1 MAINKEKLLDPID
14 LELQAKY
21 QEQGI
26 TRISNNDSV
35 VNRDSA
41 GNIKLQESKKNQL
54 LIIEPIYKKISNDS
68 VVKVLDTQFNYFKFP
83 VRIAGESLDLD
94 FDIDLNIPEG
104 DDGSVNLTIPVPFDA
119 QNQPQ
124 NFQRINSV
132 GPNTWFRNDEEDP
145 GGFRELA
152 FAGGTQPRNNAY
164 TVTETILNSLKQQ
177 NKTLRFRVQTQYR
190 TGAIVPGSVN
200 SNNPNGVPLRTEFRL
215 RLNRTNPK
223 IYHLFK
229 TIELVTE
236 QNVDGETEN
245 PSNPNG
251 FSNNAYPFFT
261 MTYIVDMQD
270 TQPGDIYTFS
280 TVSSNAESFILAQ
293 NCYWDVDVIDIPT
306 TSGIYG
312 ASDNNTVGT
321 AGVYQFSANTLLR
334 DGELNTKAK
343 RSLTTNQE
351 IQLFT

>member
-1 MAINKEKLLDPID
+1 LN
-14 LELQAKY
+14 
-21 QEQGI
+21 
-26 TRISNNDSV
+26 S
-35 VNRDSA
+35 
-41 GNIKLQESKKNQL
+41 
-54 LIIEPIYKKISNDS
+54 S

-104 DDGSVNLTIPVPFDA
+104 DDGGVNLTIPVPFDA

-124 NFQRINSV
+124 NFQRINGA

-152 FAGGTQPRNNAY
+152 FTGGTQPRNNAY
-164 TVTETILNSLKQQ
+164 TVTETILNSLRQQ

-190 TGAIVPGSVN
+190 TGDDQG
-200 SNNPNGVPLRTEFRL
+200 RTEFRL
-215 RLNRTNPK
+215 RLNRSNPK
-223 IYHLFK
+223 IYHPFK
-229 TIELVTE
+229 TIELLKD
-236 QNVDGETEN
+236 QNVQGTTEN
-245 PSNPNG
+245 ENNPNG

-280 TVSSNAESFILAQ
+280 TVSANAASYILAQ
-293 NCYWDVDVIDIPT
+293 NCYWDIDIVDIPT
-306 TSGIYG
+306 TPGIYG
-312 ASDNNTVGT
+312 ASDNNT
-321 AGVYQFSANTLLR
+321 AELSGVYAFSANTVLR
-334 DGELNTKAK
+334 DGEFNTKAK

>member
-21 QEQGI
+21 QEQGV

-35 VNRDSA
+35 VKRDSA
-41 GNIKLQESKKNQL
+41 GNIELQENKNNPL
-54 LIIEPIYKKISNDS
+54 LIIEPIYKKILNSS
-68 VVKVLDTQFNYFKFP
+68 VIKILDTQFNYFKFP
-83 VRIAGESLDLD
+83 VRVDNETIDLDLD
-94 FDIDLNIPEG
+94 ISLEQTDDI
-104 DDGSVNLTIPVPFDA
+104 SVNLIIPVPFDE

-124 NFQRINSV
+124 NFQRINGV
-132 GPNTWFRNDEEDP
+132 DPNTWFRNDEEDS

-152 FAGGTQPRNNAY
+152 FTGGTQPRNNSY

-190 TGAIVPGSVN
+190 TGEN
-200 SNNPNGVPLRTEFRL
+200 TRTEFRL
-215 RLNRTNPK
+215 RLNRSNPK
-223 IYHLFK
+223 IFHEFK
-229 TIELVTE
+229 TIELLTE
-236 QNVDGETEN
+236 QNVSGGESEN
-245 PSNPNG
+245 NPHG
-251 FSNNAYPFFT
+251 FTQKTNESDFPFFT

-280 TVSSNAESFILAQ
+280 TVSSNAASFILAQ
-293 NCYWDVDVIDIPT
+293 NCYWDVDVVDIPT

-312 ASDNNTVGT
+312 ASDNNIQGV
-321 AGVYQFSANTLLR
+321 AGVYAFSVNTLLR
-334 DGELNTKAK
+334 DGEFNTKAK

>member
-1 MAINKEKLLDPID
+1 MAIDRRRRLDPID
-14 LELQAKY
+14 LQGQSKY

-35 VNRDSA
+35 VKRNSA
-41 GNIKLQESKKNQL
+41 GNIELQESKKNPL
-54 LIIEPIYKKISNDS
+54 LIIEPIYKKILNSS

-94 FDIDLNIPEG
+94 FDIDLSIPAG
-104 DDGSVNLTIPVPFDA
+104 DDGGVNLTIPVLFDA

-124 NFQRINSV
+124 NFQRINGA

-152 FAGGTQPRNNAY
+152 FTGGTQPRNNSY
-164 TVTETILNSLKQQ
+164 TLTETILNSLREQ

-190 TGAIVPGSVN
+190 TGDDQG
-200 SNNPNGVPLRTEFRL
+200 RTEFRL

-223 IYHLFK
+223 IYHPFK
-229 TIELVTE
+229 TIELLTD
-236 QNVDGETEN
+236 QNVEGETEN
-245 PSNPNG
+245 ENNPNG

-261 MTYIVDMQD
+261 MNYIVDMQD
-270 TQPGDIYTFS
+270 TQPGDIYTLT
-280 TVSSNAESFILAQ
+280 TVSSNASSYILAQ
-293 NCYWDVDVIDIPT
+293 NCYWDIDIVDIPT
-306 TSGIYG
+306 TPGIYG
-312 ASDNNTVGT
+312 ASDNNTVGV
-321 AGVYQFSANTLLR
+321 AGVYAFSANTVLR
-334 DGELNTKAK
+334 DGEFNTKAK

>member
-1 MAINKEKLLDPID
+1 MAIDRRRRLDPVD
-14 LELQAKY
+14 LQGQSKY

-35 VNRDSA
+35 VKRDSA
-41 GNIKLQESKKNQL
+41 GNIELQENKTNPL
-54 LIIEPIYKKISNDS
+54 LIIEPIYKKVLNSS
-68 VVKVLDTQFNYFKFP
+68 VVKVLDTQFNFFKFP

-94 FDIDLNIPEG
+94 LDLDLDLPESDNI
-104 DDGSVNLTIPVPFDA
+104 STNLTITVPFDT

-124 NFQRINSV
+124 NFQRINGV
-132 GPNTWFRNDEEDP
+132 GPNTWFRNDIEDP

-152 FAGGTQPRNNAY
+152 FTGGTQPRNNSY
-164 TVTETILNSLKQQ
+164 TITEPILNSLNER

-190 TGAIVPGSVN
+190 TGDS
-200 SNNPNGVPLRTEFRL
+200 SRTEFRL

-223 IYHLFK
+223 IYHPFK
-229 TIELVTE
+229 IIELVTE
-236 QNVDGETEN
+236 QNVQGETEN
-245 PSNPNG
+245 PDNPNG

-280 TVSSNAESFILAQ
+280 TVSSNAASFILAQ
-293 NCYWDVDVIDIPT
+293 NCYWDVDVVDIPT

-312 ASDNNTVGT
+312 ASDNNTKEL
-321 AGVYQFSANTLLR
+321 AGVYQFGANTLLR
-334 DGELNTKAK
+334 DGEFNTKAK
-343 RSLTTNQE
+343 RTLTTNQE

>member
-1 MAINKEKLLDPID
+1 MAIDRRRRLDPID
-14 LELQAKY
+14 LQGQSKY

-35 VNRDSA
+35 VKRDSA
-41 GNIKLQESKKNQL
+41 GNIELQESKKNPL
-54 LIIEPIYKKISNDS
+54 LIIEPIYKKILNSS

-83 VRIAGESLDLD
+83 VRIAGENLDLSLDLD
-94 FDIDLNIPEG
+94 LDLEQSDDI
-104 DDGSVNLTIPVPFDA
+104 SANLTIPVPFDA

-124 NFQRINSV
+124 NFQRINGV

-152 FAGGTQPRNNAY
+152 FTGGTQPRNNSY
-164 TVTETILNSLKQQ
+164 TITETIFNSLKEQ
-177 NKTLRFRVQTQYR
+177 NKTLRFQIQTQYR
-190 TGAIVPGSVN
+190 TGEN
-200 SNNPNGVPLRTEFRL
+200 TRTEFRL
-215 RLNRTNPK
+215 RLNRSNPK
-223 IYHLFK
+223 IFHIFK
-229 TIELVTE
+229 TIELLTE
-236 QNVDGETEN
+236 QNVQGTTEN
-245 PSNPNG
+245 ENNPNG

-270 TQPGDIYTFS
+270 IQPGDIYTFS
-280 TVSSNAESFILAQ
+280 TVSSNAASFILAQ
-293 NCYWDVDVIDIPT
+293 NCYWDVDVVDIPT

-312 ASDNNTVGT
+312 ASDNNSEGV
-321 AGVYQFSANTLLR
+321 AGVYQFSANTVLR
-334 DGELNTKAK
+334 DGEFNTKAK

>member
-1 MAINKEKLLDPID
+1 MAIDRRRRLDTVN
-14 LELQAKY
+14 LQERSKY

-35 VNRDSA
+35 VKRDSA
-41 GNIKLQESKKNQL
+41 GNIELQENKPNAL
-54 LIIEPIYKKISNDS
+54 LIIEPIYKKILNSS

-83 VRIAGESLDLD
+83 VRIAGESLDLNL
-94 FDIDLNIPEG
+94 DLDLDLPESDNI
-104 DDGSVNLTIPVPFDA
+104 STNLTITVPFDE

-124 NFQRINSV
+124 NFQRINGV
-132 GPNTWFRNDEEDP
+132 GPNTWFRNDIEDP

-152 FAGGTQPRNNAY
+152 FTGGTQPRNNSY
-164 TVTETILNSLKQQ
+164 TITEPILNSLNER

-190 TGAIVPGSVN
+190 TGDS
-200 SNNPNGVPLRTEFRL
+200 SRTEFRL

-223 IYHLFK
+223 IYHPFK
-229 TIELVTE
+229 IIELVTE
-236 QNVDGETEN
+236 QNVQGETEN
-245 PSNPNG
+245 PDNTNG

-261 MTYIVDMQD
+261 MTYIVDMED

-280 TVSSNAESFILAQ
+280 TVSSNAASFILAQ

-306 TSGIYG
+306 TPGIYG
-312 ASDNNTVGT
+312 ASDNNTEEL

-334 DGELNTKAK
+334 DGEFNTKAK

>member
-1 MAINKEKLLDPID
+1 MAIDRRRRLDTVN
-14 LELQAKY
+14 LQERSKY

-35 VNRDSA
+35 VKRDSA
-41 GNIKLQESKKNQL
+41 GNIELQENKPNTL
-54 LIIEPIYKKISNDS
+54 LIIEPIYKKILNSS

-83 VRIAGESLDLD
+83 VRIAGESLDLNL
-94 FDIDLNIPEG
+94 DLDLDLPESDNI
-104 DDGSVNLTIPVPFDA
+104 STNLTITVPFDE

-124 NFQRINSV
+124 NFQRINGV
-132 GPNTWFRNDEEDP
+132 GPNTWFRNDIEDP

-152 FAGGTQPRNNAY
+152 FTGGTQPRNNSY
-164 TVTETILNSLKQQ
+164 TITEPILNSLNER

-190 TGAIVPGSVN
+190 TGDS
-200 SNNPNGVPLRTEFRL
+200 SRTEFRL

-223 IYHLFK
+223 IYHPFK
-229 TIELVTE
+229 IIELVTE
-236 QNVDGETEN
+236 QNVQGETEN
-245 PSNPNG
+245 PDNPNG

-261 MTYIVDMQD
+261 MTYIVDMED

-280 TVSSNAESFILAQ
+280 TVSSNAASFILAQ

-306 TSGIYG
+306 TPGIYG
-312 ASDNNTVGT
+312 ASDNNTEEL

-334 DGELNTKAK
+334 DGEFNTKAK

>member
-1 MAINKEKLLDPID
+1 MAIDRRRRLDTVN
-14 LELQAKY
+14 LQERSKY

-35 VNRDSA
+35 VKRDSA
-41 GNIKLQESKKNQL
+41 GNIELQESKKNTL
-54 LIIEPIYKKISNDS
+54 LIIEPIYKKILNSS

-83 VRIAGESLDLD
+83 VRIAGESLDLNL
-94 FDIDLNIPEG
+94 DLDLDLPESDNI
-104 DDGSVNLTIPVPFDA
+104 STNLTITVPFDE

-124 NFQRINSV
+124 NFQRINAV
-132 GPNTWFRNDEEDP
+132 GPNTWFRNDIEDP

-152 FAGGTQPRNNAY
+152 FTGGTQPRNNSY
-164 TVTETILNSLKQQ
+164 TITEPILNSLNER

-190 TGAIVPGSVN
+190 TGLDS
-200 SNNPNGVPLRTEFRL
+200 RTEFRL
-215 RLNRTNPK
+215 RLNRANPK
-223 IYHLFK
+223 IFHLFK

-236 QNVDGETEN
+236 QNVQGETEN
-245 PSNPNG
+245 PDNPNG

-261 MTYIVDMQD
+261 MTYIVDMVD
-270 TQPGDIYTFS
+270 TRAGDIYTFS

-306 TSGIYG
+306 TPGIYG
-312 ASDNNTVGT
+312 ASDNNTEEL

-334 DGELNTKAK
+334 DGEFNTIAK

>member
-1 MAINKEKLLDPID
+1 MAIDKNNQLDPVD
-14 LELQAKY
+14 QQAQAKY

-35 VNRDSA
+35 VKRDSA
-41 GNIKLQESKKNQL
+41 GNIELQESKKNPL
-54 LIIEPIYKKISNDS
+54 LIIEPIYKKILNSS

-83 VRIAGESLDLD
+83 VRIAGESLDLNL
-94 FDIDLNIPEG
+94 DLNIPEG
-104 DDGSVNLTIPVPFDA
+104 DDGGVNLTIPVPFDA

-124 NFQRINSV
+124 NFQRINGV
-132 GPNTWFRNDEEDP
+132 GPNTWFRNDEQDP

-152 FAGGTQPRNNAY
+152 FTGGTQPRNNAY
-164 TVTETILNSLKQQ
+164 TVTDTILNSLRQQ

-190 TGAIVPGSVN
+190 TGDS
-200 SNNPNGVPLRTEFRL
+200 SRTEFRL

-223 IYHLFK
+223 IFHPFK

-236 QNVDGETEN
+236 QNVEGDTEN
-245 PSNPNG
+245 ENNPNG

-270 TQPGDIYTFS
+270 TRPGDIYTFT
-280 TVSSNAESFILAQ
+280 TVSSNAESYILAQ
-293 NCYWDVDVIDIPT
+293 NCYWDVDIVDIPT
-306 TSGIYG
+306 TPGIYG
-312 ASDNNTVGT
+312 ASDINDTGN
-321 AGVYQFSANTLLR
+321 AGVYAFSANTLLR
-334 DGELNTKAK
+334 DGQFNTKAK

>member
-1 MAINKEKLLDPID
+1 MAIDRRRRLDPVD
-14 LELQAKY
+14 LQDQSKY

-41 GNIKLQESKKNQL
+41 GNIELQENKTNPL
-54 LIIEPIYKKISNDS
+54 LIIEPIYKKILNSS

-83 VRIAGESLDLD
+83 VRIAGESIDLDLD
-94 FDIDLNIPEG
+94 LDLNIPGG
-104 DDGSVNLTIPVPFDA
+104 DDASVNLTIPVPFDA

-124 NFQRINSV
+124 NFQRINGV

-152 FAGGTQPRNNAY
+152 FTGGTQPRNNAY
-164 TVTETILNSLKQQ
+164 TITETIFNSLKEQ

-190 TGAIVPGSVN
+190 TGETS
-200 SNNPNGVPLRTEFRL
+200 RTEFRL

-223 IYHLFK
+223 TFHAFK
-229 TIELVTE
+229 TIELLTD
-236 QNVDGETEN
+236 QNVSGDTEN
-245 PSNPNG
+245 EDNPNG
-251 FSNNAYPFFT
+251 FSNNAYPFIT
-261 MTYIVDMQD
+261 MTYIVDVTD
-270 TQPGDIYTFS
+270 IKPGDIYTFS
-280 TVSSNAESFILAQ
+280 TVSSNAASFILAQ
-293 NCYWDVDVIDIPT
+293 NCYWDVDIVDIPT

-312 ASDNNTVGT
+312 ASDNNIEGV
-321 AGVYQFSANTLLR
+321 AGVYAFSANTLLR
-334 DGELNTKAK
+334 DGEFNTKAK

>member
-1 MAINKEKLLDPID
+1 MAIDRRRRLDPVD
-14 LELQAKY
+14 LQGQSKY

-35 VNRDSA
+35 VKRDSA
-41 GNIKLQESKKNQL
+41 GNIELQENKTNPL
-54 LIIEPIYKKISNDS
+54 LIIEPIYTKVLNSS
-68 VVKVLDTQFNYFKFP
+68 VVKVLDTQFNFFKFP

-94 FDIDLNIPEG
+94 LDLDLDLPESDNI
-104 DDGSVNLTIPVPFDA
+104 STNLTITVPFDT

-124 NFQRINSV
+124 NFQRINGV
-132 GPNTWFRNDEEDP
+132 GPNTWFRNDIEDP

-152 FAGGTQPRNNAY
+152 FTGGTQPRNNSY
-164 TVTETILNSLKQQ
+164 TITEPILNSLNER

-190 TGAIVPGSVN
+190 TGDS
-200 SNNPNGVPLRTEFRL
+200 SRTEFRL

-223 IYHLFK
+223 IYHPFK
-229 TIELVTE
+229 IIELVTE
-236 QNVDGETEN
+236 QNVQGETEN
-245 PSNPNG
+245 PDNPNG

-280 TVSSNAESFILAQ
+280 TVSSNAASFILAQ
-293 NCYWDVDVIDIPT
+293 NCYWDVDVVDIPT

-312 ASDNNTVGT
+312 ASDNNTKEL
-321 AGVYQFSANTLLR
+321 AGVYQFGANTLLR
-334 DGELNTKAK
+334 DGEFNTKAK
-343 RSLTTNQE
+343 RTLTTNQE

>member
-1 MAINKEKLLDPID
+1 MAIDRRRRLDTVN
-14 LELQAKY
+14 LQERSKY

-35 VNRDSA
+35 VKRDSA
-41 GNIKLQESKKNQL
+41 GNIELQENKPNAL
-54 LIIEPIYKKISNDS
+54 LIIEPIYKKILNSS

-83 VRIAGESLDLD
+83 VRIAGESLDLNL
-94 FDIDLNIPEG
+94 DLDLDLPESDNI
-104 DDGSVNLTIPVPFDA
+104 STNLTITVPFDE

-124 NFQRINSV
+124 NFQRINGV
-132 GPNTWFRNDEEDP
+132 GPNTWFRNDIEDP

-152 FAGGTQPRNNAY
+152 FTGGTQPRNNSY
-164 TVTETILNSLKQQ
+164 TITEPILNSLNER

-190 TGAIVPGSVN
+190 TGDS
-200 SNNPNGVPLRTEFRL
+200 SRTEFRL

-223 IYHLFK
+223 IYHPFK
-229 TIELVTE
+229 IIELVTE
-236 QNVDGETEN
+236 QNVQGETEN
-245 PSNPNG
+245 PDNPNG

-261 MTYIVDMQD
+261 MTYIVDMED

-280 TVSSNAESFILAQ
+280 TVSSNAASFILAQ

-306 TSGIYG
+306 TPGIYG
-312 ASDNNTVGT
+312 ASDNNTEEL

-334 DGELNTKAK
+334 DGEFNTKAK

>member
-1 MAINKEKLLDPID
+1 MAIDRRRRLDPVD
-14 LELQAKY
+14 LQGQSKY

-35 VNRDSA
+35 VKRDSA
-41 GNIKLQESKKNQL
+41 GNIELQESKKNSL
-54 LIIEPIYKKISNDS
+54 LIIEPIYKKLLNNS

-94 FDIDLNIPEG
+94 LDIDLSIPEG
-104 DDGSVNLTIPVPFDA
+104 DDAGVNLTIPVPFDA

-124 NFQRINSV
+124 NFQRINGA

-152 FAGGTQPRNNAY
+152 FTGGTQPRNNAY
-164 TVTETILNSLKQQ
+164 TVTDTILDSLRQQ
-177 NKTLRFRVQTQYR
+177 NKTIRFRVQTQYR
-190 TGAIVPGSVN
+190 TGAS
-200 SNNPNGVPLRTEFRL
+200 SRTEFRL

-223 IYHLFK
+223 IYHPFK
-229 TIELVTE
+229 TIELLTD
-236 QNVDGETEN
+236 QNVEGETEN
-245 PSNPNG
+245 ENNPNG

-270 TQPGDIYTFS
+270 TQPGDVYTFS
-280 TVSSNAESFILAQ
+280 TVSSNAESYILAQ
-293 NCYWDVDVIDIPT
+293 NCYWDIDTVDIPT
-306 TSGIYG
+306 TPGIYG
-312 ASDNNTVGT
+312 ASDNNT
-321 AGVYQFSANTLLR
+321 AQLSGVYAFSANTVLR
-334 DGELNTKAK
+334 DGDLNTKAK

>member
-1 MAINKEKLLDPID
+1 MAIDRRRRLDPVD
-14 LELQAKY
+14 LQDQSKY

-35 VNRDSA
+35 VKRDSA
-41 GNIKLQESKKNQL
+41 GNIELQESKKNPL
-54 LIIEPIYKKISNDS
+54 LIIEPIYKKILNSS

-83 VRIAGESLDLD
+83 VRIAGESLDLNLD
-94 FDIDLNIPEG
+94 VDLSIPAG
-104 DDGSVNLTIPVPFDA
+104 DDGGLNLTIPVPFDA

-124 NFQRINSV
+124 NFQRINGT

-152 FAGGTQPRNNAY
+152 FTGGTQPRNNAY
-164 TVTETILNSLKQQ
+164 TVTDTILDSLRQQ

-190 TGAIVPGSVN
+190 TGDS
-200 SNNPNGVPLRTEFRL
+200 SRTEFRL
-215 RLNRTNPK
+215 RLNRANPK
-223 IYHLFK
+223 IYHPFK

-236 QNVDGETEN
+236 QNVQGETEN
-245 PSNPNG
+245 ENNPNG

-261 MTYIVDMQD
+261 MTYIVDIQD
-270 TQPGDIYTFS
+270 TRPGDIYTFS

-293 NCYWDVDVIDIPT
+293 NCYWDVDVVDIPT
-306 TSGIYG
+306 TPGIYG
-312 ASDNNTVGT
+312 ASIRNLEGT
-321 AGVYQFSANTLLR
+321 AGVYAFSANTLLR
-334 DGELNTKAK
+334 DGQFNTKAK